1 MYEVTSTKVV
11 AENCRCI
18 RRQHM
23 DVNQRVD
30 YFRSEIEGKLAKL
43 KESFDERVKSLEA
56 QLTEQKMRVDG
67 ALRELR
73 RI

>member
-1 MYEVTSTKVV
+1 
-11 AENCRCI
+11 
-18 RRQHM
+18 M